1 VRPPRGALAAVVA
14 LVLLGG
20 ARPAAAD
27 EADFRR
33 VTDYLWLLG
42 GAAAGFVAHESGHL
56 VIDYVLGTHPIFVG
70 VKSGPFPFF
79 AIEPKRGLT
88 PRKRYATAAAGFNT
102 QHLYSEIILNLDP
115 EIRAHSRPFLK
126 GMLAFHVA
134 LSVGY
139 AVTGFAGAGP
149 PQSDVNAMARG
160 SGWPSWA
167 IGLMLLAPAA
177 LDTYRYFVADSRW
190 APQLSIVGKLTL
202 VGVTFTF

>member
-1 VRPPRGALAAVVA
+1 VVA

-33 VTDYLWLLG
+33 FTDYLWLLG
-42 GAAAGFVAHESGHL
+42 GAAAGFMTHEAGHL
-56 VIDYVLGTHPIFVG
+56 VTDCVLDTHPTFVA

-79 AIEPKRGLT
+79 AIQPTRLT
-88 PRKRYATAAAGFNT
+88 PQKRYATAMAGFAT
-102 QHLYSEIILNLDP
+102 QGLYSELILRLDP
-115 EIRAHSRPFLK
+115 RIREHQRPFLK

-139 AVTGFAGAGP
+139 AVTAFAGTGP

-160 SGWPSWA
+160 SGWPTWA
-167 IGLMLLAPAA
+167 MGLLLLAPAA
-177 LDTYRYFVADSRW
+177 LDTYRYFVPDSGW
-190 APQLSIVGKLTL
+190 APLLSVAGKITM
-202 VGVTFTF
+202 VGVVFLL